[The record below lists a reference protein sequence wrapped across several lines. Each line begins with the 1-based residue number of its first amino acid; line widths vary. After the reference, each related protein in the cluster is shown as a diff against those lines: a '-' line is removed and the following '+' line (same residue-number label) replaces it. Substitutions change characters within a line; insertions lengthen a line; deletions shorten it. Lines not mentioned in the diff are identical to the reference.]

1 MKDLIEW
8 LILSTLLTL
17 IMEII
22 RFQSVRKA
30 FCFVKRSPR
39 YALINLLI
47 VSATLVPVFFMSRK
61 LFFLS
66 CVIFFWLFLSIV
78 NAIVTFLRGYALMFS
93 DIFLTSP
100 DRLYALEI
108 ILISHLA
115 SCAIFSAVP

>member
-30 FCFVKRSPR
+30 FCFDKRSPR

-66 CVIFFWLFLSIV
+66 FVIFFWIILSIV
-78 NAIVTFLRGYALMFS
+78 NAILSFLRGYA
-93 DIFLTSP
+93 
-100 DRLYALEI
+100 
-108 ILISHLA
+108 
-115 SCAIFSAVP
+115 